1 MARYAPLPSVS
12 IDPRNEAELVQAAS
26 QRVYQASGQTLNDF
40 SAGNPLAALLEGQAF
55 AQGEF
60 LFWANQLPQ
69 SILIEWLGPFLGA
82 MRRLGTPAIARLTLT
97 VPPSDTIT
105 VISAGTAFSTDPNLT
120 AGESYTFVTD
130 AEVSIPAGETVAY
143 VSVASQYVGAI
154 YNAPANSITGTSA
167 INVNGLTS
175 TNVQPAAGGSDVET
189 YQEVQERFF
198 TLIRRRNPVSAE
210 DWQDFFT
217 DFYGIGTQTS
227 VQPNRPNQGTYNY
240 VTDYLKPN
248 GQVSFFVLG
257 PNGVELNQAQ
267 LERGQNVI
275 NYSVPVENQGHLYP
289 ITLSQVQY
297 NLSVEVDANGS
308 FGVNLRDSSLNF
320 RDRLFSILTP
330 GNVFPP
336 TTDPT
341 VSDVDAAFYTTFT
354 PSTRFVDPHIEVS
367 AAYNTPPL
375 LDPAAATYTKVYTFE
390 PTGTLLDQHDLVETS
405 LPVPIYYPVESA
417 FTPYSTAKKDQTIY
431 GNLVLQ
437 QITFLVPGDYLQ
449 GQVCYW
455 NPADGG
461 DAELHVITENLTIG
475 SQAEIPE
482 LLRRGKISAAKT
494 YTPWVVGTTYQETTS
509 GGFYDPDLIEY
520 EYDGPI
526 TNGVSA
532 DGQFVPD
539 PDSII
544 PLNKR
549 PGAFVWV
556 AGQNFTLEPA
566 TNDITGAQN
575 EFKLGAPVVP
585 VMLEVGGTYA
595 AGTWVFTPQVGS
607 GPDPVADP
615 YYNYVDVRLGVVNK
629 YAYVVETFT
638 YLPEGKTTSSYF
650 DELVEQKIVE
660 EVVVQNGDNGLP
672 VAKYNPRF
680 PAGTYLSCKVDTEI
694 FCVEDANGCFPVELP
709 GYRYYI
715 AAKYFTPTS
724 TNPQDLIDQGLI
736 FPLTT
741 NDSQLVEFVNALN
754 TPGSGILQPTR
765 MFRFFKGDRTF
776 FRQGSQV
783 ISYTATTN
791 VHPLFEFYIY
801 LENGIFVETER
812 FLPAQFESQDYVPY
826 FDPSYV
832 LYSED
837 TVIAEDGRNLYR
849 VMLAFTPPETVVNW
863 TNTTVANTARYEE
876 FVPHDTGREGS
887 GNLLRYVDQYV
898 CEEDILSQ
906 FGRDISAIKLGVAQI
921 TMIPKN
927 SGRYSNS
934 RNNEVY
940 VWENTATITEVPQ
953 LSWYSG
959 TAFPYTPPNYGTGTM
974 KL

>member
-12 IDPRNEAELVQAAS
+12 LDPRNEAELVQAAS

-82 MRRLGTPAIARLTLT
+82 MRRLGTPAVARLTLT
-97 VPPSDTIT
+97 VPPSDTVT
-105 VISAGTAFSTDPNLT
+105 VIPAGTAFTTDTNLT

-130 AEVSIPAGETVAY
+130 AEVSIPAGESVAY
-143 VSVASQYVGAI
+143 VTVASQYVGSI
-154 YNAPANSITGTSA
+154 YNAPAGAITGTSA
-167 INVNGLTS
+167 VNVDGLTS
-175 TNVQPAAGGSDVET
+175 INLQPAAGGSDVET

-217 DFYGIGTQTS
+217 DFYGVGTQTS

-257 PNGVELNQAQ
+257 PDGTELNQSQ
-267 LERGQNVI
+267 LERGQNVV

-308 FGVNLRDSSLNF
+308 FGVNLKDSSLNF
-320 RDRLFSILTP
+320 RDRLFEILRP
-330 GNVFPP
+330 GNVFPS
-336 TTDPT
+336 TVNPT
-341 VSDVDAAFYTTFT
+341 VSDVDAAFYSTFDAN
-354 PSTRFVDPHIEVS
+354 TRFIDPHIEIS

-375 LDPAAATYTKVYTFE
+375 LDPEAATYTNVYTFE
-390 PTGTLLDQHDLVETS
+390 PTGALLDQYDLIETTQ
-405 LPVPIYYPVESA
+405 PVPIYYPVQAA
-417 FTPYSTAKKDQTIY
+417 FTPYSKEKKDQTIY

-437 QITFLVPGDYLQ
+437 QIVPLVPGDYLQ
-449 GQVCYW
+449 GQVVYW
-455 NPADGG
+455 DPANGG
-461 DAELHVITENLTIG
+461 DNELHVITENVTIG
-475 SQAEIPE
+475 SQADIQR
-482 LLRRGKISAAKT
+482 LYQKGTISDAKV
-494 YTPWVVGTTYQETTS
+494 YSPWVVGNSYQETTS
-509 GGFYDPDLIEY
+509 GGIYDPEIV
-520 EYDGPI
+520 EYDYPTPI
-526 TNGVSA
+526 VDGVAANG
-532 DGQFVPD
+532 QYVPE
-539 PDSII
+539 PLSIV
-544 PLNKR
+544 PLSKR
-549 PGAFVWV
+549 PGAFIWV
-556 AGQNFTLEPA
+556 VGQNFTLQPP
-566 TNDITGAQN
+566 TNDITGAQTA
-575 EFKLGAPVVP
+575 FKIGSPVAPNLLESDGA
-585 VMLEVGGTYA
+585 YS
-595 AGTWVFTPQVGS
+595 AGTWVYTPQIGS
-607 GPDPVADP
+607 GPNPVADP
-615 YYNYVDVRLGVVNK
+615 YYNYVDIRLGVVNK
-629 YAYVVETFT
+629 YAYVVQSFTFDPDGRT
-638 YLPEGKTTSSYF
+638 VSAYF
-650 DELVEQKIVE
+650 DELVEQGIIK
-660 EVVVQNGDNGLP
+660 EVLVQNGDNGLP
-672 VAKYNPRF
+672 ISKYSPRF
-680 PAGTYLSCKVDTEI
+680 PAATYLE
-694 FCVEDANGCFPVELP
+694 
-709 GYRYYI
+709 YRADSGSVPEYFI

-724 TNPQDLIDQGLI
+724 TNAQDLVNQGLI
-736 FPLTT
+736 FPLYI
-741 NDSQLVEFVNALN
+741 NSVQYSSYVLLLENPLSKV
-754 TPGSGILQPTR
+754 QRPTR

-801 LENGIFVETER
+801 LENGIFVETAR
-812 FLPAQFESQDYVPY
+812 YLPAQFESQDYIPY
-826 FDPSYV
+826 FNPTYV
-832 LYSED
+832 EYSED
-837 TVIAEDGRNLYR
+837 TVLSEDGRNLYR

-876 FVPHDTGREGS
+876 FIPRNTGREGS

-921 TMIPKN
+921 TVIPKN

-940 VWENTATITEVPQ
+940 VWENTATLTEVPQ

-959 TAFPYTPPNYGTGTM
+959 TPYQFTPPDYRDGTM